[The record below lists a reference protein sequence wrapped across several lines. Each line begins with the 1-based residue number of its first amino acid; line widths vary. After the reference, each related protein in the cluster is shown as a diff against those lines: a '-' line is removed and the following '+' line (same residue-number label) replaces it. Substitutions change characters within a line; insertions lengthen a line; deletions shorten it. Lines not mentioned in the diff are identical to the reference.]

1 MNKDDFTGIAEWR
14 QTQGWFDI
22 YQTVAI
28 QQIVKQLLPGSRLV
42 ELGSFQDCN
51 SFALRS
57 AIPANG
63 VLYSVDRFADSQARK
78 KWNLASSHLL
88 D

>member
-1 MNKDDFTGIAEWR
+1 MNKDDFTGIAEWK
-14 QTQGWFDI
+14 QIQGWFDI

-28 QQIVKQLLPGSRLV
+28 QQIVKQLLPGS
-42 ELGSFQDCN
+42 EFFKLGSFQGCS
-51 SFALRS
+51 SFALTS
-57 AIPANG
+57 AIPAYC
-63 VLYSVDRFADSQARK
+63 VLYSVDRFAGSQARK